1 MKTMPKHLRIS
12 TAWMAM
18 MSATGGLLPVLA
30 GSETTRPVLV
40 RTVDSD
46 PIEGQLV
53 AVSLV
58 GGLTLQAAGQRRSI
72 AADGWLRI
80 TPVTSTRD
88 PGGDSATQA
97 RPVDEVVLGLSYG
110 DRIVGR
116 IVEEGKDAVIV
127 ESNDLGRVTIPLD
140 DLAQLSTA
148 HAGSAGYRD
157 AEDWFKRTA
166 SSNDDAILLTNGDVA
181 RGFITR
187 LGTDEV
193 AIDASAG
200 PTSVPYRLIVAL
212 RVAHAAPKQLPL
224 PFATVQLRDTSRVT
238 ALRIHGTDD
247 GLEMGLRCGAGVRAP
262 LDRITR
268 IEAATLRWT
277 WLSELR
283 PISAEQVPMFAQGWD
298 YRTDR
303 NVRGGPLT
311 VAGESFDHG
320 LGVHAR
326 AALLYELGGAYS
338 EFVTAFGLD
347 DDSGSHA
354 DVTVSVLVDG
364 RPRFQSSGIRRG
376 TLHGPIR
383 IDVSR
388 AGRIELV
395 VDFGENGDIQDRF
408 NWIEPALVR

>member
-1 MKTMPKHLRIS
+1 MRRRFGIS
-12 TAWMAM
+12 ISLFFLQGAAG
-18 MSATGGLLPVLA
+18 SLLPVLLA
-30 GSETTRPVLV
+30 SETTRLVLV

-46 PIEGQLV
+46 PIEGRL
-53 AVSLV
+53 VSLSLV
-58 GGLTLQAAGQRRSI
+58 EGLALQTTGQRQAVAPDS
-72 AADGWLRI
+72 WLRI
-80 TPVTSTRD
+80 TPVASARD
-88 PGGDSATQA
+88 TADVSSPQI

-110 DRIVGR
+110 DRLIGR
-116 IVEEGKDAVIV
+116 IVDEAKDAVII
-127 ESNDLGRVTIPLD
+127 ETADLGRVTVPLD

-148 HAGSAGYRD
+148 HAGKSGFKD
-157 AEDWFKRTA
+157 AENWFRRTA
-166 SSNDDAILLTNGDVA
+166 ALSEDAILLTNGDVA

-187 LGTDEV
+187 MGTEGV
-193 AIDASAG
+193 FLDATAG
-200 PTSVPYRLIVAL
+200 PTIVPYRLIVAL
-212 RVAHAAPKQLPL
+212 RVAHPAPKKLDP
-224 PFATVQLRDTSRVT
+224 PFAQVQLRDTSRVT
-238 ALRIHGTDD
+238 ALRIHGDGE
-247 GLEMGLRCGAGVRAP
+247 GLEMGLRCGAGVRFAF
-262 LDRITR
+262 DRVTR

-283 PISAEQVPMFAQGWD
+283 PVSAEQVAMFAQGWD
-298 YRTDR
+298 HRIDR
-303 NVRGGPLT
+303 NVRGGVLS
-311 VAGESFDHG
+311 VAGEPFDHG

-326 AALLYELGGAYS
+326 SVLVYEWSGAYS
-338 EFVTAFGLD
+338 EFVTAFGVD
-347 DDSGSHA
+347 DDSGSQA

>member
-1 MKTMPKHLRIS
+1 MKPMTQHRRFSSVFIVLMGAAGS
-12 TAWMAM
+12 
-18 MSATGGLLPVLA
+18 LLPVLHA
-30 GSETTRPVLV
+30 SEATRLVLV
-40 RTVDSD
+40 RTVDSE
-46 PIEGQLV
+46 PTEGRLV
-53 AVSLV
+53 ALSLSE
-58 GGLTLQAAGQRRSI
+58 GITLQSAGQRKVI
-72 AADGWLRI
+72 AADAWLRI
-80 TPVTSTRD
+80 TPVTTARD
-88 PGGDSATQA
+88 PGGESSSQA

-116 IVEEGKDAVIV
+116 IVEEAKDSVII
-127 ESNDLGRVTIPLD
+127 ESGDLGRITVPLE
-140 DLAQLSTA
+140 DLAQLSTG
-148 HAGSAGYRD
+148 HAAKSGYRD

-166 SSNDDAILLTNGDVA
+166 ASNEDAILLTNGDVA

-187 LGTDEV
+187 LGADDVT
-193 AIDASAG
+193 IDTSAG
-200 PTSVPYRLIVAL
+200 PTQVPYRLIVAL
-212 RVAHAAPKQLPL
+212 RVAHPAPKKLPP
-224 PFATVQLRDTSRVT
+224 PFTTVQLRDTSRVT
-238 ALRIHGTDD
+238 ALRIQGNNE
-247 GLEMGLRCGAGVRAP
+247 GLELGLRCGADVRSS
-262 LDRITR
+262 LDRVSR
-268 IEAATLRWT
+268 IEAATPRWT

-298 YRTDR
+298 YRIDR
-303 NVRGGPLT
+303 NVRGGPLS

-320 LGVHAR
+320 VGVHAR
-326 AALLYELGGAYS
+326 SVLTYELGGAYA

-383 IDVSR
+383 VDISH